1 MAVSRTERAWATLA
15 EVPDPEVPALSVRE
29 LGIVR
34 DVLLHLGRQARGD
47 REMEDVAV
55 AIWHI
60 AEAEGGRAVMGDKK
74 VVDLLTSFAANAGTD
89 GVRVAV
95 VCLGC
100 GVMYFASAQ
109 LMCSNLGHGN
119 QAVIDASPFALGDS
133 IASRIA
139 NQLNEA
145 DTPDFRSALV
155 ALGLDTGSTTTI
167 LGFNRPEWVIV
178 NVATMGIGGAA
189 AGIYT
194 TCSPTEVQY
203 IIHHAEATVVL
214 VEDAAQFAKIAQER
228 DKLPNLRHVVLM
240 QGHRVDDPLALTWDQ
255 FLARG
260 DATPDT
266 AVDERVRD
274 ISPDATAT
282 YIYTSG
288 TTGPPKA
295 VMLSHHN
302 VLWTADTV
310 TGMMKF
316 THEDSML
323 SYLPLS
329 HIAEQMF
336 SVYLPITA
344 GTRVYFAGGLDKLR
358 ETLLAARPTVF
369 LGVPRV
375 WEKLQA
381 ALMQKLA
388 EASPIQRRVIAW
400 ARDVGTRAGR
410 YRLESG
416 KPFGLL
422 ALEEAVAQRLLFNKV
437 KTAIGLDKVRVAVSG
452 AAAIRKDVLDFFLSL
467 GLPIYEVYGQSECA
481 GPATS
486 NASRAGETRLGTVGK
501 AIPGTVVKLAEDGE
515 ILFQGPNLC
524 AGYFKDPASTAAA
537 IQDGWLHTGDVGE
550 LDDKGFLRI
559 TDRKKDLFKTSGGKY
574 IAPQPLEGLL
584 RAIPI
589 VAQAVIIGENRKYVT
604 ALLTLDGDKAQAF
617 AKERE
622 LPADLAADPERL
634 AKHEKVLA
642 FVQEHVDRM
651 NKTLARYETVK
662 RFTLLPRD
670 FSVERGEM
678 TPSQKLRRRAILTRY
693 AAEIEAMYP
702 ETNEAG
708 EG

>member
-1 MAVSRTERAWATLA
+1 MSGTVVGKRDLILDRLWRRAEAQPKDPALLSRAASGGFAALSWAEYRDQVQTLA
-15 EVPDPEVPALSVRE
+15 A
-29 LGIVR
+29 
-34 DVLLHLGRQARGD
+34 
-47 REMEDVAV
+47 
-55 AIWHI
+55 
-60 AEAEGGRAVMGDKK
+60 
-74 VVDLLTSFAANAGTD
+74 
-89 GVRVAV
+89 
-95 VCLGC
+95 
-100 GVMYFASAQ
+100 
-109 LMCSNLGHGN
+109 
-119 QAVIDASPFALGDS
+119 
-133 IASRIA
+133 
-139 NQLNEA
+139 
-145 DTPDFRSALV
+145 ALV
-155 ALGLDTGSTTTI
+155 ANGVPVGGAVALVSDNRCEWLLAALGAQAAGAMAVGVYQTSTAEQVAYILRHSESLVAVLDTPSQWRKVKQHLASLPKLRRLVLLEG
-167 LGFNRPEWVIV
+167 L
-178 NVATMGIGGAA
+178 ATLSDEERAIQSPAGGALLTDW
-189 AGIYT
+189 AGLQK
-194 TCSPTEVQY
+194 S
-203 IIHHAEATVVL
+203 AEGHR
-214 VEDAAQFAKIAQER
+214 DAAAERLAGLLPDQIA
-228 DKLPNLRHVVLM
+228 
-240 QGHRVDDPLALTWDQ
+240 T
-255 FLARG
+255 
-260 DATPDT
+260 
-266 AVDERVRD
+266 
-274 ISPDATAT
+274 I
-282 YIYTSG
+282 IYTSG
-288 TTGPPKA
+288 TTGDPKG
-295 VMLSHHN
+295 VMLTHLNLS
-302 VLWTADTV
+302 WTASAALKVHHADERDAIV
-310 TGMMKF
+310 
-316 THEDSML
+316 

-336 SVYLPITA
+336 SVYLPITS

-381 ALMQKLA
+381 ALMQKLG

-437 KTAIGLDKVRVAVSG
+437 KTAIGLDKVRVAISG

-486 NASRAGETRLGTVGK
+486 NASRPGETRLGTVGK
-501 AIPGTVVKLAEDGE
+501 AFPGTVVKLAEDGE

-604 ALLTLDGDKAQAF
+604 ALLTLDVDKVQAF

-634 AKHEKVLA
+634 AKHEKVLG
-642 FVQEHVDRM
+642 FVQEHVERM

-693 AAEIEAMYP
+693 ASEIEAMYP